1 MIALK
6 HIIWDWNGT
15 ILDDRWLTIAAMNS
29 VLARRNMDEITEDQY
44 LQVFTFPVIEYYR
57 RLGFK
62 FEKEPFSYFGD
73 RVYQ

>member
-29 VLARRNMDEITEDQY
+29 VLATEYGYINRRSILAIFHVSSNRI
-44 LQVFTFPVIEYYR
+44 LSTFRI
-57 RLGFK
+57 RL
-62 FEKEPFSYFGD
+62 
-73 RVYQ
+73 